1 MMDLLKLLTNLSS
14 NQTALNQLNQSVDA
28 KPTQVQRL
36 VQLGLPVLMEAL
48 NRNVSTPQGAQA
60 LTSALEQHQEDN
72 TDDLTGFIEKVDT
85 EDGSKILQ
93 HVFENKNQMVQ
104 NNLSKQT
111 GLNTNQVGSLMA
123 KLAPLMLGAL
133 GNQKKAQN
141 LDATGVASLASTL
154 SKGLQQSGGGN
165 LFSLA
170 KQLLDADKDGDI
182 MDDLG
187 NLFRKF
193 KR

>member
-1 MMDLLKLLTNLSS
+1 MDLLKLLTNLSS